1 MRLAVTIAIAALLSA
16 APAAGVTRVP
26 HDSWGKAG
34 VSFDQ
39 YRLDAATCTAQG
51 YFKDI
56 SGTKAAKD
64 FVRASRELDDATQ
77 SNFQPM
83 PGEDPV
89 EAEMIY
95 AGHMQAIV
103 HSIRPEKRMAE
114 IAALQHKVVDTCLI
128 TRGYRRFR
136 LSEAQR
142 HELAKLA
149 IGSMARR
156 HYLFRLARDPAVLT
170 AQAEWYVAT
179 PKQ

>member
-1 MRLAVTIAIAALLSA
+1 MRVTVTFALAVVLSA
-16 APAAGVTRVP
+16 VPALSQTRVP
-26 HDSWGKAG
+26 RDSWGKAG
-34 VSFDQ
+34 VSLVQ
-39 YRLDAATCTAQG
+39 YRADAAACSAQG

-64 FVRASRELDDATQ
+64 FVRASRELDSATQ
-77 SNFQPM
+77 SNFQSM
-83 PGEDPV
+83 PNENPI

-95 AGHMQAIV
+95 AGRMEAIV

-114 IAALQHKVVDTCLI
+114 IATIQQEVVDSCLI

-142 HELAKLA
+142 HELGKLS

-156 HYLFRLARDPAVLT
+156 QYLFQLARDPAVLT
-170 AQAEWYVAT
+170 AQAEWYVER
-179 PKQ
+179 PKP